1 MEGLKLIPLTVFK
14 LLKVEKTLTFCNA
27 DGDGDGDG
35 DGDADAKVTV

>member
-1 MEGLKLIPLTVFK
+1 MEGLKIIPLTVFK

-35 DGDADAKVTV
+35 HADAKVTV

>member
-1 MEGLKLIPLTVFK
+1 MEGLKWIPLTVFK

-35 DGDADAKVTV
+35 HADAKVTV